1 MPQNSATISSQK
13 SPILSTT
20 NRLSSWILAVFISLS
35 VLLSLSDAVAEV
47 YIPAVAR
54 SDDAMRRWSNGVG
67 LWGKRSASPY
77 PQDIGSWNEKRA
89 ATFQIDSNP
98 EVARF
103 LSKRPEDS
111 WNKLN
116 SLWGKRSSN
125 WQTANGLWGKRSSPS
140 GHHMRMYPRI

>member
-1 MPQNSATISSQK
+1 M
-13 SPILSTT
+13 
-20 NRLSSWILAVFISLS
+20 FISLS

-98 EVARF
+98 EVRYQLVILISYLCLRITFVTNLQKKCYF
-103 LSKRPEDS
+103 LV
-111 WNKLN
+111 
-116 SLWGKRSSN
+116 
-125 WQTANGLWGKRSSPS
+125 
-140 GHHMRMYPRI
+140 